1 MPEEKI
7 TNITQKI
14 NSGSEDNNGQQVGK
28 VNSEVIRG
36 NFLQATK
43 TRIKN
48 QYSLVYLRNCQMECK
63 SNT

>member
-1 MPEEKI
+1 MHEEKI

-36 NFLQATK
+36 EFSSSYK
-43 TRIKN
+43 DKDKESI
-48 QYSLVYLRNCQMECK
+48 S
-63 SNT
+63 